1 MWWKKRITTLTCP
14 FLQFSLQ
21 TMKDEKQNNNYWKK
35 WKGTNR
41 NFGYKWPEKQSLTC
55 VGWGSIWAPFP
66 IPCPD
71 APPNTDCLLDS
82 LPFYSFLH
90 LQKIRKSAICRQ
102 LLYMF
107 CCRKK
112 ERGCQC
118 SKGLSTQQQVQQQ
131 QQQILNI
138 SCWCL
143 VSQQKGGWW
152 LIELVLFFCL
162 HTHADTHRD
171 KECVYMLVLCEFRFV
186 AVVVWCMHHF
196 KRPFHQKGVQQKL
209 RLSDATKLP
218 FFQDGGLV
226 KKVL

>member
-1 MWWKKRITTLTCP
+1 M
-14 FLQFSLQ
+14 QA
-21 TMKDEKQNNNYWKK
+21 
-35 WKGTNR
+35 
-41 NFGYKWPEKQSLTC
+41 
-55 VGWGSIWAPFP
+55 VVVHV
-66 IPCPD
+66 
-71 APPNTDCLLDS
+71 LLS
-82 LPFYSFLH
+82 E
-90 LQKIRKSAICRQ
+90 
-102 LLYMF
+102 
-107 CCRKK
+107 K

-118 SKGLSTQQQVQQQ
+118 SKGLSTQQQLQQQ

-162 HTHADTHRD
+162 HTHTDTHIYCERHQD

-186 AVVVWCMHHF
+186 AVVVLCMHHF

-218 FFQDGGLV
+218 FSRTGGLV
-226 KKVL
+226 KKSSLKTFNFLKDIKRGGWAG

>member
-112 ERGCQC
+112 NGAV
-118 SKGLSTQQQVQQQ
+118 SAPKDYPHNNNYSSSNNKFSTFPVDA
-131 QQQILNI
+131 
-138 SCWCL
+138 
-143 VSQQKGGWW
+143 WW
-152 LIELVLFFCL
+152 ANKKE
-162 HTHADTHRD
+162 ADD
-171 KECVYMLVLCEFRFV
+171 
-186 AVVVWCMHHF
+186 
-196 KRPFHQKGVQQKL
+196 
-209 RLSDATKLP
+209 
-218 FFQDGGLV
+218 
-226 KKVL
+226 